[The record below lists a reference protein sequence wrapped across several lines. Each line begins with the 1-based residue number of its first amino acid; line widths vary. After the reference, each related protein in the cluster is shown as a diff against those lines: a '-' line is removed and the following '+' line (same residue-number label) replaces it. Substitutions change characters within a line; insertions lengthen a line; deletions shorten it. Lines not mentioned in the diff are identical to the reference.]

1 MSSIPGYTLE
11 AWIEWNHSIG
21 SHSPKFGPLL
31 ALYEP
36 KREWIEDK
44 LLDFDEENQSWRA
57 YNSAV
62 FSFEDEFETAV
73 ENLIKEP

>member
-11 AWIEWNHSIG
+11 AWI
-21 SHSPKFGPLL
+21 GPLL

-44 LLDFDEENQSWRA
+44 LLDFDEESQSWRA

-62 FSFEDEFETAV
+62 FRFDDEFEAAV
-73 ENLIKEP
+73 DNLLKDTQI